1 MTVQQISV
9 FIENRAGKLAQA
21 TAALGKAEVNIRALS
36 LAETSDFG
44 ILRLIVDRTDVAK
57 KALTEEGFTVDKTD
71 VVAVQVPDRPMGLAL
86 ILNILD
92 KAQITVEYLYAFVE
106 RCGDHA
112 VIIFR
117 FDDSEQAIAALT
129 SNDVEV
135 LSAEAV
141 YSM

>member
-71 VVAVQVPDRPMGLAL
+71 VVAVQVPDRPMGLAH
-86 ILNILD
+86 ILHILD
-92 KAQITVEYLYAFVE
+92 EAKITVEYLYAFVE

>member
-9 FIENRAGKLAQA
+9 FIENRAGRLAQA
-21 TAALGKAEVNIRALS
+21 TSALGKADVNIRALS

-44 ILRLIVDRTDVAK
+44 ILRLIVDRTDQAK
-57 KALTEEGFTVDKTD
+57 AVLSEEGFTVDKTE
-71 VVAVQVPDRPMGLAL
+71 VVAVQVPDRPMGLAH
-86 ILNILD
+86 ILHILD
-92 KAQITVEYLYAFVE
+92 DAQITVEYLYAFIE

-117 FDDSEQAIAALT
+117 FDDSGQAITALT
-129 SNDVEV
+129 SNGVKV
-135 LSAEAV
+135 LSAESV

>member
-21 TAALGKAEVNIRALS
+21 TSALGKAEVNIRALS

-44 ILRLIVDRTDVAK
+44 ILRLIVDRTDLAK
-57 KALTEEGFTVDKTD
+57 KVLAEEGFAVDKTD
-71 VVAVQVPDRPMGLAL
+71 VVAVQVPDRPMGLAH

-117 FDDSEQAIAALT
+117 FDDSEQAITALT

-135 LSAEAV
+135 LSAESV